1 MNWKTINN
9 LAKWFNRVGINVM
22 LECSIAE
29 SEEEVRDLYNI
40 GKDCWMMEYWLREI
54 TGDLWHVE

>member
-22 LECSIAE
+22 FECSTAE

-40 GKDCWMMEYWLREI
+40 GKDCWMMEYWLREMI
-54 TGDLWHVE
+54 GDLWHVE